1 MSMSETIGIVA
12 GWGNYPLSVAMA
24 LKSSNHKVV
33 VAAIEQHADPRL
45 QDWSDS
51 LRWIGI
57 GKLGAQQRLFQEHG
71 VRKVVLAGKLFKDK
85 LLFHGRGWIGLMPDF
100 ECCRTFFSTVISRR
114 QGSND
119 DRLLTAVVN
128 SYHRRGIEIIP
139 GTEYAP
145 DLLAAPGNLTRT
157 KPSKSSLRD
166 IEFGW
171 RIAKQMGGF
180 DIGQSITV
188 RDQTVL
194 AVEAI
199 EGTDACIARTG
210 TVCPRGGFSLIKV
223 SKPQQDRRFD
233 QPTIGIQTIERMK
246 KYGGRVIAIE
256 AGETIIVDQAE
267 VIRLAD
273 AAGISI
279 VSLSTNEMKSCVTSG

>member
-1 MSMSETIGIVA
+1 MSETIGIVA
-12 GWGNYPLSVAMA
+12 GWGHYPLSVAMA
-24 LKSSNHKVV
+24 LKSSDHKVV
-33 VAAIEQHADPRL
+33 VAAIEKHADPRL
-45 QDWSDS
+45 QDWSDAH
-51 LRWIGI
+51 RWIGI
-57 GKLGAQQRLFQEHG
+57 GKLGAQQRLFREFG

-85 LLFHGRGWIGLMPDF
+85 MLFHGRGWIGLMPDL

-114 QGSND
+114 HGSND
-119 DRLLTAVVN
+119 DRLLTAVVD
-128 SYHRRGIEIIP
+128 SYRRQGIEIIP
-139 GTEYAP
+139 GTDFAP
-145 DLLAAPGNLTRT
+145 NLLAGPGNLTRT
-157 KPSKSSLRD
+157 KPSTTCMRD

-246 KYGGRVIAIE
+246 KNGGLAIAIE
-256 AGETIIVDQAE
+256 AGETIIVDQEE
-267 VIRLAD
+267 VIRQAD
-273 AAGISI
+273 AARIAI
-279 VSLSTNEMKSCVTSG
+279 ISLSSNAMKT